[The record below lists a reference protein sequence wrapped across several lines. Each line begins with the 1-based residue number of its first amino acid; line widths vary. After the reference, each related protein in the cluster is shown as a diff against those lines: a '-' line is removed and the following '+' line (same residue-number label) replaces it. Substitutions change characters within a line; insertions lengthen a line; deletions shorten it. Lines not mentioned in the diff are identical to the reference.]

1 MHGQARTLIPAQA
14 GVFEVGLDW
23 HKVLD
28 TMLSPVR
35 TPTNTLT
42 DRLKQLESLP
52 ARITIISFT
61 GAGDRYESTVREID
75 AFRDQRRASGCQ
87 LGGGFYLTNE
97 KTGRGGKAELLSRLR
112 IRAFMDDRAD
122 ICAEIRRTGC
132 FAMGFDARDYP
143 QETSGAIQVSYGR
156 A

>member
-1 MHGQARTLIPAQA
+1 M
-14 GVFEVGLDW
+14 
-23 HKVLD
+23 
-28 TMLSPVR
+28 
-35 TPTNTLT
+35 
-42 DRLKQLESLP
+42 
-52 ARITIISFT
+52 
-61 GAGDRYESTVREID
+61 
-75 AFRDQRRASGCQ
+75 
-87 LGGGFYLTNE
+87 TNE
-97 KTGRGGKAELLSRLR
+97 KTGRGGKAELISRLR